1 MSEHNYQ
8 RPKFEISWEECDRIA
23 AASLRN
29 AIFCFN
35 EEISRPQCHPE
46 DAEECEKL
54 IAAAKVLLE
63 YFGDYG

>member
-8 RPKFEISWEECDRIA
+8 KPKFEISWEECDRIA
-23 AASLRN
+23 VASLRN
-29 AIFCFN
+29 AIFCCN
-35 EEISRPQCHPE
+35 EEISRPYPE
-46 DAEECEKL
+46 DAEECEKV